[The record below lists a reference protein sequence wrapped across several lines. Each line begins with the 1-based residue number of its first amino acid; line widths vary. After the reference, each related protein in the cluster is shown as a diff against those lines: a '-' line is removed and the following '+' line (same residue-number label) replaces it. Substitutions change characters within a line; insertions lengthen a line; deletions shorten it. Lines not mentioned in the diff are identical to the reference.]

1 MGIELLIERAT
12 CSNKTERHRHK
23 KMKNYKEAKE
33 TTVFTVEAIGRNI
46 TGTYQIGEKTRAY
59 TRFEI
64 EGYSVG
70 PINEYDFIMQSAE
83 ETTSPR
89 GVEMKLH
96 VREKERQCSCYN
108 EEEDT
113 FDENCEKCYH
123 GTELVYEVWDWG
135 FRGQYPTK
143 IDTFDTEDE
152 ASDFIFQR
160 TYEYDFMRDDQRDT
174 TYFDTL
180 EDAEAEMISRYMEL
194 WSVKEETVI
203 SILRHKKMV
212 DEIREQREA
221 NQREQK
227 RNAVEANKSR
237 VNEIAEVYAKMIEKV
252 VPESYKETAA
262 RLSAAI
268 GERIESGVFHAA
280 VKIVRNK

>member
-1 MGIELLIERAT
+1 
-12 CSNKTERHRHK
+12 
-23 KMKNYKEAKE
+23 MKNYKEAKE
-33 TTVFTVEAIGRNI
+33 TTVFTVEAIGRNV
-46 TGTYQIGEKTRAY
+46 TGTYQIGDKTRTY

-108 EEEDT
+108 EDEDT
-113 FDENCEKCYH
+113 FNENCEKCDH

-135 FRGQYPTK
+135 FRGQYPK
-143 IDTFDTEDE
+143 KVDTFETEEE
-152 ASDFIFQR
+152 AEDFIFQR

-174 TYFDTL
+174 TYFDTK
-180 EDAEAEMISRYMEL
+180 EEAEAEMISRYMDL
-194 WSVKEETVI
+194 WSVKEETVL
-203 SILRHKKMV
+203 SIIRHKKMV
-212 DEIREQREA
+212 DEVREQREA
-221 NQREQK
+221 EQREQK
-227 RNAVEANKSR
+227 RIAVEANKSR
-237 VNEIAEVYAKMIEKV
+237 VSEIAEVYAKMIEKV

-262 RLSAAI
+262 RLSAAV
-268 GERIESGVFHAA
+268 GERIESSVFHAA
-280 VKIVRNK
+280 VHRSQTDVAYAHRADQELYQFYT